1 MKLKIEKNGSW
12 KEDFNISTFL
22 FWSWVSNTTTNWWH
36 PLEKLKESVYVS
48 WLLIRNHL
56 NDFFGFLLKLWIK
69 NYFQILLTVFLD
81 VMAGASNPKEGRIF
95 FFSFSERF
103 AKKVGHQSAL
113 VFVNF
118 IAVHSSQ
125 FIFSE
130 MFWSSLR
137 SVKFISSNSYPGSD
151 EYPLPDPTRTFFCYP
166 NPTRTIFHNLRV

>member
-1 MKLKIEKNGSW
+1 MSAWVKSLMFCSLYHHHIKLKIEKNGSG

-48 WLLIRNHL
+48 WLLIGNHL

-103 AKKVGHQSAL
+103 AKKG
-113 VFVNF
+113 
-118 IAVHSSQ
+118 
-125 FIFSE
+125 
-130 MFWSSLR
+130 WSSIRFGLCKLYCCTLFTIYIQR
-137 SVKFISSNSYPGSD
+137 NVLI
-151 EYPLPDPTRTFFCYP
+151 FFK
-166 NPTRTIFHNLRV
+166 VS